1 MELRVVPAKSL
12 QSCPTLRDPKD
23 CSLPGSPVH
32 GILQA
37 RVLEWYLADRKKRK
51 YQMSSYKKLNFANN
65 HKSLEEN
72 PKHQKGMEPQL
83 PF

>member
-1 MELRVVPAKSL
+1 MVPAKSR

-23 CSLPGSPVH
+23 CSLPGSSVH

-51 YQMSSYKKLNFANN
+51 YQMSRYKKLNFANN